1 MHAMKKPLKPIK
13 AKTIL
18 LLLFAISALSCAKDK
33 IGTTRYVEGKV
44 LEYGTEKPVANARV
58 LLLEARGEFLGPS
71 YKVIVDS
78 TWTDEKGYYR
88 FQYIKYPGSNFVS
101 ATGDQYFK
109 SEDYYVLDQKKSK
122 TDIVLDPHAW
132 LKVKIVHNGPIGEFD
147 TFGMQNMSCTPDLF
161 FIREE
166 VTTIACFRAGN
177 RTQEFKYYK
186 TPTSQGT
193 EIVDFSVFLPGH
205 DTTEYVIQF

>member
-1 MHAMKKPLKPIK
+1 MHAMKTPLKPIK

-18 LLLFAISALSCAKDK
+18 LLLFALSALSCAKDK
-33 IGTTRYVEGKV
+33 TGTTRYVEGKV
-44 LEYGTEKPVANARV
+44 LEYGTEKPVANALV

-88 FQYIKYPGSNFVS
+88 FQYLKYPGSNFVS

-122 TDIVLDPHAW
+122 TDIYLDPHAW
-132 LKVKIVHNGPIGEFD
+132 LKVKIVHEGPIGEFD
-147 TFGMQNMSCTPDLF
+147 TFGMEYQSCNPSI
-161 FIREE
+161 IRIKEP
-166 VTTIACFRAGN
+166 VTISICERKGN
-177 RTQEFKYYK
+177 RYHNLSYDLRRTGLGTTNYQFTQ
-186 TPTSQGT
+186 
-193 EIVDFSVFLPGH
+193 FLNGH

>member
-1 MHAMKKPLKPIK
+1 MKTLLKSNFSDYFFLIFVLV
-13 AKTIL
+13 IL
-18 LLLFAISALSCAKDK
+18 MSCNKDFEES
-33 IGTTRYVEGKV
+33 RSWEGRV
-44 LEYGTEKPVANARV
+44 LEYGTDLPIAGVKI
-58 LLLEARGEFLGPS
+58 LLQDSKGEFLGPVS
-71 YKVIVDS
+71 YFTIDSVITDS
-78 TWTDEKGYYR
+78 KGR
-88 FQYIKYPGSNFVS
+88 FSFRTKDNIAGMRAVVS
-101 ATGDQYFK
+101 KENYFTTFGMKTTETGFNLY
-109 SEDYYVLDQKKSK
+109 
-122 TDIVLDPHAW
+122 LDPHAW
-132 LKVKIVHNGPIGEFD
+132 LKVKIVHEGPIGEFD

>member
-1 MHAMKKPLKPIK
+1 MHAMKTPLKPIK

-18 LLLFAISALSCAKDK
+18 LLLFGISAFSCAKDK

-44 LEYGTEKPVANARV
+44 LEYGTEKAVANARV

-78 TWTDEKGYYR
+78 TFTDEKGYYR

-101 ATGDQYFK
+101 AADDQYFK

-122 TDIVLDPHAW
+122 TDIYLDPHAW
-132 LKVKIVHNGPIGEFD
+132 VKVKVVHEGPIGEYD
-147 TFGMQNMSCTPDLF
+147 RISMRYQTCTPE
-161 FIREE
+161 FIHIMEKETEIICMKPSNREH
-166 VTTIACFRAGN
+166 
-177 RTQEFKYYK
+177 EFEYLK
-186 TPTSQGT
+186 TPTSQAG
-193 EIVDFSVFLPGH
+193 ERIKFSQYLPGH